1 MPQRRLKERH
11 KRAAAARENELLGDS
26 PLYAGDEDHWER
38 GSETRK
44 GSSCCRFRQ
53 MKIGRSTA

>member
-44 GSSCCRFRQ
+44 GSSCCRFRL
-53 MKIGRSTA
+53 MKIEQSAA